1 MPALDPVQDEFAA
14 ARRAMVER
22 QIRGRG
28 ISSSRVLE
36 AMMTVPR
43 HEFVPA
49 SMQAEAYADKALSI
63 GEGQTISQPYMVAAM
78 TDALELTGNERV
90 LEIGTGSGYQAAVLS
105 VLAREVLSVE
115 SHPALARAAQQ
126 RLERLGFANVHVHT
140 GDGSV
145 GLAEAGPF
153 DAILVTAAA
162 PQVPPLLG
170 AQLREGGR
178 LVAPVGPH
186 EDQELVQVRK
196 ENGELR
202 SRALFACR
210 FVPLVGR
217 HGWPAGTS

>member
-1 MPALDPVQDEFAA
+1 
-14 ARRAMVER
+14 MVER
-22 QIRGRG
+22 QIRARG

-36 AMMTVPR
+36 AMMAVPR

-49 SMQAEAYADKALSI
+49 SMRAEAYADKAISI

-90 LEIGTGSGYQAAVLS
+90 LEVGTGSGYQAAVLS
-105 VLAREVLSVE
+105 LLAREVLSVE
-115 SHPALARAAQQ
+115 SHPTLARAAQQ
-126 RLERLGFANVHVHT
+126 RLERLGFTNVHVHT

-153 DAILVTAAA
+153 DAILITAAA
-162 PQVPPLLG
+162 PEVPPLLG

-178 LVAPVGPH
+178 LVAPIGSHV
-186 EDQELVQVRK
+186 DQELVQVRK
-196 ENGELR
+196 VNGELR
-202 SRALFACR
+202 SRALFGCR

-217 HGWPAGTS
+217 HGWPARTS

>member
-1 MPALDPVQDEFAA
+1 MPGFDPAQDEYAEP
-14 ARRAMVER
+14 RRSMVER
-22 QIRGRG
+22 QIRARG

-36 AMMTVPR
+36 AMMAVPR

-49 SMQAEAYADKALSI
+49 SMRAEAYADKAISI

-90 LEIGTGSGYQAAVLS
+90 LEVGTGSGYQAAVLS
-105 VLAREVLSVE
+105 LLAREVLSVE
-115 SHPALARAAQQ
+115 SHPTLARAAQQ
-126 RLERLGFANVHVHT
+126 RLERLGFTNVHVHT

-153 DAILVTAAA
+153 DAILITAAA
-162 PQVPPLLG
+162 PEVPPLLG

-178 LVAPVGPH
+178 LVAPIGSHV
-186 EDQELVQVRK
+186 DQELVQVRK
-196 ENGELR
+196 VNGELR
-202 SRALFACR
+202 SRALFGCR

>member
-1 MPALDPVQDEFAA
+1 
-14 ARRAMVER
+14 MVER
-22 QIRGRG
+22 QIRARG

-36 AMMTVPR
+36 AMMAVPR

-49 SMQAEAYADKALSI
+49 SMRAEAYADKAISI

-90 LEIGTGSGYQAAVLS
+90 LEVGTGSGYQAAVLS
-105 VLAREVLSVE
+105 LLAREVLSVE
-115 SHPALARAAQQ
+115 SHPMLARAAQQ
-126 RLERLGFANVHVHT
+126 RLERLGFTNVHVHT

-153 DAILVTAAA
+153 DAILITAAA
-162 PQVPPLLG
+162 PEVPPLLG

-178 LVAPVGPH
+178 LVAPIGSHV
-186 EDQELVQVRK
+186 DQELVQVRK
-196 ENGELR
+196 VNGELR
-202 SRALFACR
+202 SRALFGCR